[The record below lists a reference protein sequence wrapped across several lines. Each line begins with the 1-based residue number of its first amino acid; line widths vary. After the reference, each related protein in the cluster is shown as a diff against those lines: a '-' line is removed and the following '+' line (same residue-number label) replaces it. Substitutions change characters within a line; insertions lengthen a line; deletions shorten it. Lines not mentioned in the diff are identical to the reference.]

1 MADYCLN
8 SGPKIQISKGYT
20 QQGDIIEVGTKI
32 AEMDAGLPKTNACY
46 IYHVR
51 QYCTSL
57 YMHQ

>member
-46 IYHVR
+46 IYHV
-51 QYCTSL
+51 
-57 YMHQ
+57 